1 MFDSKTKGIDKFI
14 SETLINKVSLYYN
27 FCLRKSFKELFLF
40 SVRKT
45 TPLVCRSR
53 SRFASAK
60 VGIFSKPAKETTK
73 KEHKKTTILVKIKLA
88 VIIYLFNNIYYRA

>member
-1 MFDSKTKGIDKFI
+1 MDNEFLLKFDSKTKGIDKFI

-40 SVRKT
+40 SVGKT
-45 TPLVCRSR
+45 TLLVCRSC

-60 VGIFSKPAKETTK
+60 VELFG
-73 KEHKKTTILVKIKLA
+73 KLA
-88 VIIYLFNNIYYRA
+88 KKY

>member
-14 SETLINKVSLYYN
+14 SETLNNKVSLYYN

-40 SVRKT
+40 SVGKP

-60 VGIFSKPAKETTK
+60 VGIFSKPAKENDKNDAK
-73 KEHKKTTILVKIKLA
+73 KV
-88 VIIYLFNNIYYRA
+88 